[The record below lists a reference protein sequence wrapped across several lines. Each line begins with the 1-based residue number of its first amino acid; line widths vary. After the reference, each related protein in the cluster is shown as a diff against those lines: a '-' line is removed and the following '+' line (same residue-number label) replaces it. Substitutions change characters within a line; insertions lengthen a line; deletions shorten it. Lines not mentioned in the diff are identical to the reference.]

1 MRERGNSKARAFFEK
16 CVPTFI
22 YRPQQN
28 DCTWV
33 AVRTLQNIV
42 HENMENTTLS
52 TKILR
57 GGCMFLF
64 SEFLKISGSAQSTKE
79 ENSLAKVTTSKF
91 IPQVIMMNYRIY
103 SIIYVYFCLQ
113 CSLITLCSLH
123 CLLIQTCLRWHC
135 GKKAKATSSFL
146 RGGFFYPGKTSPSDT
161 SSREMWVVLLTSC
174 GSLSAS
180 V

>member
-1 MRERGNSKARAFFEK
+1 MRERGNSKAGAFFEK

-42 HENMENTTLS
+42 RENMENTVLS
-52 TKILR
+52 IKLLG

-64 SEFLKISGSAQSTKE
+64 LEFLKISGSAQSTKE

-91 IPQVIMMNYRIY
+91 IAQVIMLNYSIY
-103 SIIYVYFCLQ
+103 SIIHAYFCLQ
-113 CSLITLCSLH
+113 CSLIALCSLH

-135 GKKAKATSSFL
+135 GKKAKPTSSFL
-146 RGGFFYPGKTSPSDT
+146 KGSFFCPGKTSPSDT
-161 SSREMWVVLLTSC
+161 SLREMWVVLLTCC
-174 GSLSAS
+174 GLLSAW

>member
-28 DCTWV
+28 DCMWV

-42 HENMENTTLS
+42 HGNMENTTRSL
-52 TKILR
+52 KILG

-64 SEFLKISGSAQSTKE
+64 LEFLKISGSVQSTKE
-79 ENSLAKVTTSKF
+79 ENSLAKVTTSNF
-91 IPQVIMMNYRIY
+91 TAQVFMLNYSIY
-103 SIIYVYFCLQ
+103 SIIHAYFCLQ
-113 CSLITLCSLH
+113 CNLIALCSLH

-135 GKKAKATSSFL
+135 GKKAKATSSFSK
-146 RGGFFYPGKTSPSDT
+146 GGFFCPGKTSPSDT
-161 SSREMWVVLLTSC
+161 SLREMWVVLLTCC
-174 GSLSAS
+174 GSLSA
-180 V
+180 